1 MCEVIL
7 RDKISR
13 VVLRQRIEKE
23 DTATVVQQNRM
34 KNRSDANTA
43 HLPQSPIDAQSAM
56 AVVR

>member
-43 HLPQSPIDAQSAM
+43 HLPQSPIDAQSP
-56 AVVR
+56 RWL